1 MLYSG
6 GRGRRRRKIFYYV
19 LVVPGACAGILYIY
33 LTFLLA
39 NFVDFFSEL
48 DQPLPTVLAKSQQ
61 AATFLETHPALGV
74 TLLIGCALTPGILVL
89 LFVSLPVMLRRRVH

>member
-19 LVVPGACAGILYIY
+19 LVVPGAIAGILYIY

-61 AATFLETHPALGV
+61 AATFLETHPAL
-74 TLLIGCALTPGILVL
+74 LIGCALTPGILVL

>member
-1 MLYSG
+1 MLSF
-6 GRGRRRRKIFYYV
+6 GRGTRRRRKTVYYV
-19 LVVPGACAGILYIY
+19 FVAPLVCAAILYIY
-33 LTFLLA
+33 LTFLLP
-39 NFVDFFSEL
+39 NFVAFFSEL
-48 DQPLPTVLAKSQQ
+48 DQPLPTVLVKSQQ

>member
-1 MLYSG
+1 M
-6 GRGRRRRKIFYYV
+6 
-19 LVVPGACAGILYIY
+19 PGAFAAILYIY

-74 TLLIGCALTPGILVL
+74 TLLIGCALTPSILLVLFVPLLVL
-89 LFVSLPVMLRRRVH
+89 LRRRIH